1 MDILK
6 AFVLDGTAHTVTILW
21 ENGKPLFRASEIG
34 NILEIKNIRT
44 SIVSFDEDEKVV
56 RITDGPG
63 GPQETLFLTESG
75 VYRLLMNSRKPIARP
90 FQKWVCK
97 VLESIRETGKY
108 ELQVKIDE
116 AKKETREECEQLTQ
130 EQIQKALEEEARKVE
145 FTLKK
150 NTHDAFVEAYKN
162 KNVVYFGE
170 ICEIDGKKLIKIGS
184 TKDTNYREN
193 GWLKTFGNIYI
204 FKVFEC
210 YNFRNFEEFLHNH
223 PKVKLYRYKEE
234 IHEGH
239 CSNECYLITPSELDD
254 IIAIATHNK
263 FKFMNKIEA
272 DHLIEIEKLKLQQM
286 QTKLEM
292 AKVQEKIIEYQK
304 DIQNENETY
313 IDPVILLQDS
323 RKHTQAR
330 GNKIQRYSKDG
341 KTLIKTYESYVY
353 AMRDKELADPTRNAI
368 KEAIKTNTIYKNF
381 RWAELDRS
389 LPDDTIQELPDTV
402 ESKTVK
408 IGYVA
413 MLNLDKDKIVNV
425 FCDQKAA
432 AEDRKFTS
440 SASVSNAI
448 KRGSV
453 SGGHYFMM
461 WHDCSSE
468 LKEEYLK
475 TSTLPQK
482 RVAVN
487 GVQVE
492 QLHPV
497 TNEVLKYYPS
507 CEDIVK
513 EYKISRQTLKSAID
527 YNYIVKG
534 YKWRYKT

>member
-6 AFVLDGTAHTVTILW
+6 AFVLNGTAHKVTILW
-21 ENGKPLFRASEIG
+21 ENRKPLFRASEIG
-34 NILEIKNIRT
+34 NILEIKDIR
-44 SIVSFDEDEKVV
+44 SIIRNYDDTKKGV
-56 RITDGPG
+56 REILTPG
-63 GPQETLFLTESG
+63 GNQEVLFLTEKG
-75 VYRLLMNSRKPIARP
+75 LYKLLMRSNKPNAEP
-90 FQKWVCK
+90 FQEWVTD
-97 VLESIRETGKY
+97 VLISIRETGKY
-108 ELQVKIDE
+108 ELQLAIDE

-130 EQIQKALEEEARKVE
+130 EQIQKALEEEAKKVQ
-145 FTLKK
+145 FTLKQ

-170 ICEIDGKKLIKIGS
+170 IYEIDGKKLIKIGS
-184 TKDTNYREN
+184 TKDTNYREH

-210 YNFRNFEEFLHNH
+210 YDFRNFEEFLHNH
-223 PKVKLYRYKEE
+223 PKIKPYRYKEE

-239 CSNECYLITPSELDD
+239 CSNECYLVTPSELDD
-254 IIAIATHNK
+254 ILKIAIHNK
-263 FKFMNKIEA
+263 FKFMNKIEG
-272 DHLIEIEKLKLQQM
+272 DQLIEIEKI
-286 QTKLEM
+286 KLEQIQTQLEM
-292 AKVQEKIIEYQK
+292 VKIQEKI
-304 DIQNENETY
+304 NEPKNDTY

-323 RKHTQAR
+323 RQHTQAR
-330 GNKIQRYSKDG
+330 GNKIQIYSHDG

-353 AMRDKELADPTRNAI
+353 AMRDKELANPTRSAI
-368 KEAIKTNTIYKNF
+368 KEAIKTTTIYKDF

-389 LPDDTIQELPDTV
+389 LPDDTIQELPDTI
-402 ESKTVK
+402 ESKIVK

-432 AEDRKFTS
+432 AQDRKFTS

-448 KRGSV
+448 RRGSI

-461 WHDCSSE
+461 WYDCTQE
-468 LKEEYLK
+468 LKDEYLK
-475 TSTLPQK
+475 TNTLPQK

-487 GVQVE
+487 GVEIE
-492 QLHPV
+492 QLHPI
-497 TNEVLKYYPS
+497 TNEVLKYYAS
-507 CEDIVK
+507 CEDVVK

-534 YKWRYKT
+534 YKWQYKQ